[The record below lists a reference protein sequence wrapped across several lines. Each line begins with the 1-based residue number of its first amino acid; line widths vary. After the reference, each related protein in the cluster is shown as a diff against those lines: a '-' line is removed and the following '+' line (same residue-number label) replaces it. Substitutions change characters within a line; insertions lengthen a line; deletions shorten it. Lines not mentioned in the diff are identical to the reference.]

1 MMAVSNLDGMLAQLE
16 NSTMNALAAGK
27 DLKAMIDE
35 EIRRIQAGVA
45 ADRAQTISHSILSRA
60 AIPPRFANRRL
71 SNYQPTCP
79 EAAKALQVAQQ
90 YADTFQQAME
100 IGRSLIFIGNV
111 GAGKTHLAVGIAHE
125 VMQQGYSA
133 LFASVMGAV
142 RSIKETYGRR
152 ELTES
157 QAIARLVEPDLLIL
171 DEVGVQFS
179 SDTERLYLFEILN
192 GRYENM
198 RPTIVI
204 SNLDLNGIEECL
216 GQRVFD
222 RLREGDGR
230 AVTFAWDSYRGRG

>member
-27 DLKAMIDE
+27 DLKVMIED

-45 ADRAQTISHSILSRA
+45 ADRAKTISHSILSRA
-60 AIPPRFANRRL
+60 AIPPRFADRRL

-90 YADTFQQAME
+90 YADSFEQAMQA
-100 IGRSLIFIGNV
+100 GRSLIFIGNV

-125 VMQQGYSA
+125 VMEQGYSA
-133 LFASVMGAV
+133 LFTSVMGAV

-204 SNLDLNGIEECL
+204 SNLDMAGIKECL
-216 GQRVFD
+216 GQRVYD

-230 AVTFAWDSYRGRG
+230 AVSFVWESYRGRP

>member
-27 DLKAMIDE
+27 DLKVMIED

-133 LFASVMGAV
+133 LFTSVMGAV

-204 SNLDLNGIEECL
+204 SNLDMTGIKECL
-216 GQRVFD
+216 GQRVYD

-230 AVTFAWDSYRGRG
+230 AVSFAWESYRGRQ

>member
-27 DLKAMIDE
+27 DLKVMIED

-45 ADRAQTISHSILSRA
+45 ADRAKTISHSILSRA
-60 AIPPRFANRRL
+60 AIPPRFADRRL

-90 YADTFQQAME
+90 YADTFQQAMDT
-100 IGRSLIFIGNV
+100 GRSLILIGNV

-125 VMQQGYSA
+125 VMHQGYTA

-204 SNLDLNGIEECL
+204 SNLDMAGIKECL
-216 GQRVFD
+216 GQRVYD

-230 AVTFAWDSYRGRG
+230 AVSFVWESYRGRP

>member
-27 DLKAMIDE
+27 DLKVMIED

-204 SNLDLNGIEECL
+204 SNLDMTGIKDCL
-216 GQRVFD
+216 GQRVYD

-230 AVTFAWDSYRGRG
+230 AVSFAWESYRGRQ

>member
-1 MMAVSNLDGMLAQLE
+1 
-16 NSTMNALAAGK
+16 MNALAAGK
-27 DLKAMIDE
+27 DLKVMIED

-45 ADRAQTISHSILSRA
+45 ADRAKTISHSILSRA
-60 AIPPRFANRRL
+60 AIPPRFADRRL

-90 YADTFQQAME
+90 YADSFEQAMQA
-100 IGRSLIFIGNV
+100 GRSLIFIGNV

-125 VMQQGYSA
+125 VMEQGYSA
-133 LFASVMGAV
+133 LFTSVMGAV

-204 SNLDLNGIEECL
+204 SNLDMAGIKECL
-216 GQRVFD
+216 GQRVYD

-230 AVTFAWDSYRGRG
+230 AVSFVWESYRGRP

>member
-1 MMAVSNLDGMLAQLE
+1 MMAVSNLGGMLSELE

-27 DLKAMIDE
+27 DPKALIDE
-35 EIRRIQAGVA
+35 QIRKVQQGVA
-45 ADRAQTISHSILSRA
+45 AQRAQIQSHSILSRA
-60 AIPPRFANRRL
+60 AIPPRFADRRL
-71 SNYQPTCP
+71 SNYQPTCQ

-90 YADTFQQAME
+90 YADSFGQA
-100 IGRSLIFIGNV
+100 IKTGRSLVFIGNV
-111 GAGKTHLAVGIAHE
+111 GAGKTHLAVGIAHD

-142 RSIKETYGRR
+142 RSVKETYGRKD
-152 ELTES
+152 LTES

-204 SNLDLNGIEECL
+204 SNLDMAGIEDCL

>member
-1 MMAVSNLDGMLAQLE
+1 MMAVSNLGGMLSELE
-16 NSTMNALAAGK
+16 NSTMSALAAGK
-27 DLKAMIDE
+27 DPKAMIED

-45 ADRAQTISHSILSRA
+45 ADRAKTISHSILSRA
-60 AIPPRFANRRL
+60 AIPPRFADRRL
-71 SNYQPTCP
+71 SNYLPTCP

-90 YADTFQQAME
+90 YADTFERAME
-100 IGRSLIFIGNV
+100 TGRSLIFIGNV

-133 LFASVMGAV
+133 LFTSVMGAV

-192 GRYENM
+192 GRYE
-198 RPTIVI
+198 
-204 SNLDLNGIEECL
+204 
-216 GQRVFD
+216 
-222 RLREGDGR
+222 
-230 AVTFAWDSYRGRG
+230 